1 MEGFALDL
9 VRMAVVFSH
18 LIACCVA
25 IGLVLTSDV
34 AMVRQMLR
42 GDPTTALGQGH
53 LETLQRTVARAL
65 GALWITGLALVWF
78 DTAVQGAHILAN
90 PKLHAKILV
99 VVLLTINGLV
109 LHEHVLPWMTR
120 SGSVL
125 RLSFRQSML
134 TLLSGAASGVSWV
147 YAAML
152 GVGRP
157 LSGRF
162 SLLELM
168 VGYPLLIA
176 AGFFAMLMLVLWSKY
191 SEGEHHAVAH
201 AVVHAPTPRKA
212 WYLPALGD
220 GNAAASPAIG
230 SAAPTPAT

>member
-1 MEGFALDL
+1 MNMEGFALDL

-34 AMVRQMLR
+34 AMVRQMLQ
-42 GDPTTALGQGH
+42 GDPRAGLGQSH
-53 LETLQRTVARAL
+53 LEELQRTVARAL

-78 DTAVQGAHILAN
+78 DAVVQGAHVLAN

-125 RLSFRQSML
+125 RLSFWQSML

-168 VGYPLLIA
+168 VGYPFLIA
-176 AGFFAMLMLVLWSKY
+176 AGFCALLVVVLWSKY
-191 SEGEHHAVAH
+191 REGEWNEL
-201 AVVHAPTPRKA
+201 APAPSQRGM
-212 WYLPALGD
+212 WQLPALGD
-220 GNAAASPAIG
+220 GTDVASPVITTG
-230 SAAPTPAT
+230 SPTPAT